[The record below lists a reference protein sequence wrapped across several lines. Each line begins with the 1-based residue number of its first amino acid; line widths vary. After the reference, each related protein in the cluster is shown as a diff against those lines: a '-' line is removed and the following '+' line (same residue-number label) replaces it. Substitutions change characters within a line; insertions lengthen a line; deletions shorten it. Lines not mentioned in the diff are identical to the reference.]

1 MPGMWLLQP
10 DWTFMVTWLFL
21 EHKQLF
27 LSEKVG
33 ALAQGLVT
41 GVVASPFL
49 GEDEEMEQQIVLK
62 SGQLRTA
69 GPSCF
74 CGVSTGAVR
83 PRGRDGNRLI
93 TEVALIKSCWGG
105 GVSPN
110 CAPLAALLP
119 LKPRP
124 PAHWLVVAEPANQQ
138 RLHLGGCYRLLCR
151 TQFPGAHRAA
161 RGTSGSGPLA

>member
-33 ALAQGLVT
+33 ALARDLVT

-49 GEDEEMEQQIVLK
+49 GEDEEMEQRIALK

-69 GPSCF
+69 GPSCV
-74 CGVSTGAVR
+74 GEVSPGAAR
-83 PRGRDGNRLI
+83 PRGRDGSCLI
-93 TEVALIKSCWGG
+93 TEVALIKGGRVG
-105 GVSPN
+105 GVAQG

-119 LKPRP
+119 LNPRP
-124 PAHWLVVAEPANQQ
+124 PAHWLAVARPANQQ
-138 RLHLGGCYRLLCR
+138 PFAWEGRYRLLWR
-151 TQFPGAHRAA
+151 TRFPSVHRVP
-161 RGTSGSGPLA
+161 RDFRFLSVG